1 MWAHGISRKS
11 GGPCLEQRLELRQLQ
26 RSKKSAPEPHCVEG
40 DVAETRPPDVAM
52 ASPAIDAL
60 LPTTITATIK
70 EF

>member
-1 MWAHGISRKS
+1 M
-11 GGPCLEQRLELRQLQ
+11 EQRLELRQLQ